1 MLAERQN
8 NCPGLQGRVYYWYIH
23 EDEIRYPILWH
34 EQKNHTVCTAK
45 ASRDDDKTLYLKLR
59 SEEIHW
65 IAQFMCLSVTVEHS
79 FVLCLQIMLPC
90 HGHLRVWVVL
100 VANQEGG
107 ARSCSIQQLYIKSSS
122 PIGRIAAYRS
132 WCQLQL
138 VWVPLFQME
147 RLSGGSRPRPLNL
160 VSHQTNRVAK
170 SLSGWQSKRE
180 RLMFCERSRAA
191 SSSWDHF
198 K

>member
-107 ARSCSIQQLYIKSSS
+107 ASSCTIQLLYIKSSS
-122 PIGRIAAYRS
+122 PIGRNP
-132 WCQLQL
+132 LQL
-138 VWVPLFQME
+138 IAPGVNCN
-147 RLSGGSRPRPLNL
+147 SYGS
-160 VSHQTNRVAK
+160 
-170 SLSGWQSKRE
+170 
-180 RLMFCERSRAA
+180 
-191 SSSWDHF
+191 HF
-198 K
+198 FRWKGYPGEAGHALWI